1 MATLARS
8 VIANEYSVA
17 DEAGAMY
24 PGDEVILMPQ
34 KPDEISVGSG
44 GVASS
49 SEGSGGVPGDSL
61 REESPASSSSTEQ
74 FDPVVSGHY
83 SYCTC
88 SLLCKTM
95 V

>member
-24 PGDEVILMPQ
+24 PGDEVILLPQ

-44 GVASS
+44 GVPSS
-49 SEGSGGVPGDSL
+49 SEGSGGMAGDGM
-61 REESPASSSSTEQ
+61 REESPASSSSSTEH
-74 FDPVVSGHY
+74 FDPVVS
-83 SYCTC
+83 S
-88 SLLCKTM
+88 